1 MDSGDPQA
9 FLRTGEEQVN
19 HAMLALP
26 VWLHLGILHLLDANR
41 GG

>member
-1 MDSGDPQA
+1 
-9 FLRTGEEQVN
+9 VN